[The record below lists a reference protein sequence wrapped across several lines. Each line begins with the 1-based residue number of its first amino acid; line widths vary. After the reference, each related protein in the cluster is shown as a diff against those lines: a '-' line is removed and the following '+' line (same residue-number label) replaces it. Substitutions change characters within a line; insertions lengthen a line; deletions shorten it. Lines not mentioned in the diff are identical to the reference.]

1 MSVKSFCQNV
11 MSAITNDG
19 CLGTPWS
26 NKAKLNHTS
35 ALKPVGE
42 PSLSKRF
49 VRDEGGNV
57 AMLFGLGSLILF
69 ISAGLAVDFSR
80 YNLVYGDLVE
90 SMDAAGLAIAQYEA
104 GNEDIEDAELKI
116 IGRRFFDENFR
127 YANLVDDLTV
137 DFIITNSRI
146 EPRVTGTMDALILQ
160 TIKIGAATFNFNNFD
175 LGTSTEIT
183 KKGSGRI
190 ELALVLDVTGS
201 MGDPADGSSG
211 GESKL
216 DNLKSS
222 VDIMLQTLYGDS
234 TTDDNLKLSVVPFNA
249 HVNVGNTDEIQSASW
264 LDQNGEAF
272 YNGARFIHAVY
283 PTENDLSQ
291 NARVENSNGT
301 GSGIATSTGIPKLI
315 DPDTRVNHF
324 DLYASSSSL
333 EWKGCV
339 EARPYPLDE
348 IDLPSNGTIS
358 ASEIDALIASVPK
371 NVDDS
376 SATGERTEEAF
387 DNMPALTV
395 DAATLARAEN
405 ALFVPI
411 FAPDGV
417 TCENNGDPCFN
428 LSTSGSISNS
438 AYTLPHSVYWRDFI
452 YDKPSDEMYS
462 SDETYS
468 NYDYGQNDFVRDW
481 SFAKPGAG
489 SNRDAVYADIVRSSR
504 MALWTPGTDTYWQS
518 VKSRLLELDINN
530 AGKDEFILRNAYVGL
545 YDPTTKTYNLRYD
558 DSVTYNVGG
567 NIGPNPNCPPPIVPL
582 TSTRSTIRNA
592 VQALTAGGTT
602 NSAMGAMWGWRTL
615 SPEPPF
621 EEGVSYENGQWQK
634 VVVLMTD
641 GQNVVSKR
649 YTHHR
654 SDLNAYGMAR
664 EERMG
669 SGIDEAWKMRNEID
683 NKMLRICQ
691 RMKDENILVYSVM
704 FGLDTTDEESSQF
717 AVNQRVE
724 DLYKACASSPEA
736 PFFHNV
742 LTGADLENAFEDVAA
757 DLVRLHISR

>member
-11 MSAITNDG
+11 MSAITPETRSG
-19 CLGTPWS
+19 QGLST
-26 NKAKLNHTS
+26 KAKLHDTS
-35 ALKPVGE
+35 ALKPMGE

-49 VRDEGGNV
+49 ARDERGNV
-57 AMLFGLGSLILF
+57 AMLFGLGSIMLF
-69 ISAGLAVDFSR
+69 ITAGLAVDFSR
-80 YNLVYGDLVE
+80 YNLVYGDLIE

-104 GNEDIEDAELKI
+104 GNEDIGDTELKL

-127 YANLVDDLTV
+127 YANMVDDLTV

-160 TIKIGAATFNFNNFD
+160 TIKIGAAEFKFTNFD

-222 VDIMLQTLYGDS
+222 VDIMLQTLFGDS
-234 TTDDNLKLSVVPFNA
+234 TSDDNLKISVVPFNA
-249 HVNVGNTDEIQSASW
+249 HVNVGDTDDIQNASW

-272 YNGARFIHAVY
+272 YNGARFIHAKY
-283 PTENDLSQ
+283 PTENDTSQ
-291 NARVENSNGT
+291 QARIENSNGND
-301 GSGIATSTGIPKLI
+301 SGAAVSTGIPKLI
-315 DPDTRVNHF
+315 DPTTNVNHF
-324 DLYASSSSL
+324 DLYASSTSL

-358 ASEIDALIASVPK
+358 ASEITAMINSVPSS
-371 NVDDS
+371 VDDETS
-376 SATGERTEEAF
+376 SGERTEEAF
-387 DNMPALTV
+387 DNMPGLSI
-395 DAATLARAEN
+395 DASTLAQSEN

-417 TCENNGDPCFN
+417 TCENSGDPCLN
-428 LSTSGSISNS
+428 LNSGGSIINT
-438 AYTLPHSVYWRDFI
+438 AYTYPHSVYWRDFI
-452 YDKPSDEMYS
+452 YDKPSDEGY
-462 SDETYS
+462 
-468 NYDYGQNDFVRDW
+468 NNGHYGQNDFVRDW

-504 MALWTPGTDTYWQS
+504 MALWSSGTDAYWNS
-518 VKSRLLELDINN
+518 VRTQLLGLDINN

-545 YDPTTKTYNLRYD
+545 YDPTTKTYDFRYD
-558 DSVTYNVGG
+558 DGVTYNIGG
-567 NIGPNPNCPPPIVPL
+567 SRGPNPNCPPAIVPL
-582 TSTRSTIRNA
+582 TSTRSTVRDA
-592 VQALTAGGTT
+592 VQGLTAGGTT

-621 EEGVSYENGQWQK
+621 EEGVSYENQQWQK

-641 GQNVVSKR
+641 GQNVVSSR
-649 YTHHR
+649 NTHHR
-654 SDLNAYGMAR
+654 SELNAYGMAR

-669 SGIDEAWKMRNEID
+669 SGVDEAWKMRNEID

-704 FGLDTTDEESSQF
+704 FGLDTSDEESSQF
-717 AVNQRVE
+717 EVNQRVE

-736 PFFHNV
+736 PYFHNV

-757 DLVRLHISR
+757 DLVKLHISR